1 MTERESLSANDGLLL
16 PAIRIETAKS
26 PEWSVVWL
34 HGLGADGHDFEPI
47 VPHLRLKSPM
57 RFIFPH
63 APRQPVTI
71 NGTAILRMRDGLIV
85 EHWGGPH
92 CQDGVGLTH

>member
-16 PAIRIETAKS
+16 PAIRVETAKS

-47 VPHLRLKSPM
+47 VNELDTDSLPGIS
-57 RFIFPH
+57 FIFPH
-63 APRQPVTI
+63 APEMP
-71 NGTAILRMRDGLIV
+71 A
-85 EHWGGPH
+85 GGA
-92 CQDGVGLTH
+92 